1 MKYFLIIFFYLFAN
15 QLLAGELPP
24 AIISDDTQNFS
35 LLKSANLSVFYPI
48 DDKAFSFEEISSPD
62 FDSKF
67 IAFDKEKG
75 LFPDKNIVWIRFAIT
90 NQSKA
95 NDWLLDLSS
104 QYDSISLYI
113 TDNEK
118 LLKMYAD
125 GLSIPHT
132 QKVKYYGLFSY
143 LPLDI
148 PPNKTQ
154 IYYLRLQIYKPIAL
168 QNKSLVKLVGDINIQ
183 PEKVVAS
190 EHEQRKYFISGF
202 AAVCMVMA
210 FYTFAL
216 FLYFRDRSYLF
227 FALTLIA
234 TGVVSFILLD
244 ALCAFLGFSKIQES
258 YFYFIFILSPWLF
271 LLLFSRS
278 YLQLAKYAP
287 AWDKT
292 ALVLIGIIILYY
304 LLAIFDVWIGLAT
317 IAISLLSIVVTLFA
331 GIAVSLKGYK
341 PARYF
346 LLANIF
352 YLGGRFISALALF
365 HIINSSSLA
374 FSANII
380 GGIFQILFFAVG
392 LLYRLEEMQKEIE
405 RGKEEKQKM
414 IETQNERL
422 ENEVKARTNEL
433 QSSEEELRQNMEAL
447 QMNQEIIKNQR
458 DRLETAFE
466 ELESKNL
473 RITDSI
479 RYAKRIQGAVLP
491 HEDVLKNNFEE
502 HLLIFHPKDVVSGDF
517 YWYDAV
523 ADRKFLAVVD
533 CTGHGVP
540 GAFMSMIGNTLLDEI
555 INSKHIFEP
564 NLVLSQLHKSI
575 IAALGGEGGHL
586 QDGMDVVLCSIQAQE
601 NSKFLV
607 EYSGAKRPI
616 FYFSNGELKEEAGTK
631 KSIGQTNTTT
641 YFELHTFLMNKG
653 DIIYLTTDGVTD
665 IINPKR
671 QRLGSQHFKEM
682 LTRNAY
688 LPLATQKEA
697 FLQEL
702 DSFQENT
709 EQRDDILFL
718 AVKL

>member
-1 MKYFLIIFFYLFAN
+1 MKYFLIIFFYICVN

-24 AIISDDTQNFS
+24 AIISDGTQNFS
-35 LLKSANLSVFYPI
+35 LLKSANLSIFYPTG
-48 DDKAFSFEEISSPD
+48 DKTFSFEEVSSPD

-67 IAFDKEKG
+67 IAFDREKG
-75 LFPDKNIVWIRFAIT
+75 LFPDKNIVWLRFSLT
-90 NQSKA
+90 NRSKA

-113 TDNEK
+113 MDSEQVVK
-118 LLKMYAD
+118 KYAD
-125 GLSIPHT
+125 GLSIIHA

-154 IYYLRLQIYKPIAL
+154 TYYLRLQIYKPISL
-168 QNKSLVKLVGDINIQ
+168 QNKNIIKLVGDINIQ
-183 PEKVVAS
+183 PEKIVAS
-190 EHEQRKYFISGF
+190 DHEQRKYFISGF
-202 AAVCMVMA
+202 AAVCLIMA

-216 FLYFRDRSYLF
+216 LLYFRDKSYLF
-227 FALTLIA
+227 FALMLVA
-234 TGVVSFILLD
+234 TGIVSLILLD
-244 ALCAFLGFSKIQES
+244 FLCVFLGFSKIQES

-287 AWDKT
+287 TWDKI
-292 ALVLIGIIILYY
+292 ALVLIGVIILYY

-317 IAISLLSIVVTLFA
+317 IAISLLSIIVTLFA

-352 YLGGRFISALALF
+352 YLGGRFVSVLALL
-365 HIINSSSLA
+365 HIINHSSLA

-422 ENEVKARTNEL
+422 ENEVKARTSEL
-433 QSSEEELRQNMEAL
+433 QSSEEELRQNMEEL
-447 QMNQEIIKNQR
+447 QMNQEVIENQKNK
-458 DRLETAFE
+458 LEKAFG

-502 HLLIFHPKDVVSGDF
+502 HLLIFRPKDVVSGDF
-517 YWYDAV
+517 YWYDEV
-523 ADRKFLAVVD
+523 EGRKFLAVVD

-555 INSKHIFEP
+555 INTKRIFEP
-564 NLVLSQLHKSI
+564 QLVLEQLHKSI
-575 IAALGGEGGHL
+575 VAALGGEGVHL
-586 QDGMDVVLCSIQAQE
+586 QDGMDIALCCIQTQE
-601 NSKFLV
+601 NDKFLV
-607 EYSGAKRPI
+607 EFSGAKRPMY
-616 FYFSNGELKEEAGTK
+616 YFSEKMLKEATGNK
-631 KSIGQTNTTT
+631 KSIGQVNVGIS
-641 YFELHTFLMNKG
+641 FERQTFMMNKG
-653 DIIYLTTDGVTD
+653 DIIYLATDGLID
-665 IINPKR
+665 IINPQR

-688 LPLATQKEA
+688 LPLTTQKEV

-702 DSFQENT
+702 HSFQEDT